1 MGESGRRKGGGV
13 WVDASH
19 ITAFDLVYRF
29 TVVFSGER
37 AGGFS

>member
-1 MGESGRRKGGGV
+1 MQTNL
-13 WVDASH
+13 SH